1 VARPARAGVRRA
13 VAAALVAAVLAGACG
28 KKGPPLAPRLRLPA
42 QITDLTVH
50 RAGEDVRLRF
60 TVPSAN
66 VEGEQPA
73 DLARIEVYAI
83 TAARPPVLA
92 DAEEGDL
99 RRIATLVASAP
110 VAPPLPPDAQT
121 APSLPG
127 LVQGGAA
134 TIEERLGPEARVI
147 VPLGRAPRA
156 GEEAARP
163 LPGPIVAPARGDL
176 RRYYFAL
183 GINGRGRPGPPT
195 ILVEA
200 PLGPVSG
207 SASVPAITYTASEVS
222 ISWTPP
228 ADARVDT
235 PASEGV
241 LPSRPLTPGPPAT
254 RYNLYLADTA
264 GVEVPP
270 GAPLNAAPL
279 AEPAFTEAAVA
290 FGVERCFVVRAVDVL
305 AGHDVEG
312 PASPAGCVTP
322 RDTFPPEAPSALA
335 AVAGAGVISL
345 IWEPNDEADLA
356 GYVLLRGEVREDGT
370 GDRLEAL
377 TPQPIRE
384 NTFRDTTVQPGVRYV
399 YAVMAVDTATPP
411 NTSAL
416 SNRVEETSRE

>member
-1 VARPARAGVRRA
+1 MARPARAGVRRA
-13 VAAALVAAVLAGACG
+13 VAAALVAAALAGACG
-28 KKGPPLAPRLRLPA
+28 KKGPPLAPLLRLPA
-42 QITDLTVH
+42 QITDLTAH

-73 DLARIEVYAI
+73 DLVRVEVYAI

-92 DAEEGDL
+92 DADEGDL

-110 VAPPLPPDAQT
+110 VAPPLPPGAEA

-127 LVQGGAA
+127 LLQGAPA
-134 TIEERLGPEARVI
+134 TLEERLGPEARVV
-147 VPLGRAPRA
+147 VPLRGLQRARQ
-156 GEEAARP
+156 EAAAP
-163 LPGPIVAPARGDL
+163 LPGPLVAPARDDL
-176 RRYYFAL
+176 RRYYFAI

-195 ILVEA
+195 VLVEA

-207 SASVPAITYTASEVS
+207 PASAPAITYTASELS
-222 ISWTPP
+222 IAWTPP

-235 PASEGV
+235 PATEGV
-241 LPSRPLTPGPPAT
+241 LPSRPLTPAPPST
-254 RYNLYLADTA
+254 KYNLYLADAA
-264 GVEVPP
+264 GAVVPP

-279 AEPAFTEAAVA
+279 AEPAFTEASVS

-322 RDTFPPEAPSALA
+322 RDTFAPEAPSALA

-356 GYVLLRGEVREDGT
+356 GYLLLRGEVREDGT

-411 NTSAL
+411 NTSGL